1 MNAYRAR
8 VGVFTVVLA
17 ALTGLTALTAPAT
30 VRAAD
35 EPDMVRQWNLNAVDA
50 LMVKAAQDPRLVVL
64 HLAMVHGAVYDG
76 VNAIDGGYEPYLIS
90 PRIGRRTD
98 SKEAAAATAAYRVL
112 LNLVPGQQ
120 ADLEALYLASLETIP
135 DGPPKTRG
143 IAVGE
148 AAAAAMIAFRTDDG
162 RFGKPGFPVGDE
174 PGEWRP
180 VLPNFVNDPL
190 AWIKDVRPFLI
201 RSSSQFRSDGPYR
214 LTSRKYAKE
223 FNQVKSLGAEK
234 SETRTED
241 QTHAA
246 LYWAENPPR
255 TWNRIMH
262 TLSKQEGLTLKENAR
277 FFGMLYLTAADAFIS
292 VWDDKGYWLFWR
304 PITAIREA
312 DTDGNPATEPDP
324 DWLPL
329 VPNPP
334 YPEHSSGH
342 AGFSGSLVATFQEFF
357 GTDKVELT
365 DTNFAGRTRSWTRF
379 SQMIKEIIYARMW
392 SGIHF
397 VNADQQGAEVGED
410 VAKYRKKHYFRPVK
424 DKH

>member
-1 MNAYRAR
+1 VNTNRAR
-8 VGVFTVVLA
+8 VLVLALVLA
-17 ALTGLTALTAPAT
+17 ALTSLTAPAT

-35 EPDMVRQWNLNAVDA
+35 EPDMVRQWNLHAVDA
-50 LMVKAAQDPRLVVL
+50 LMVKAGQDPRLVVL

-76 VNAIDGGYEPYLIS
+76 VNAIDDGYEPYLIS
-90 PRIGRRTD
+90 LKVGEPTD

-112 LNLVPGQQ
+112 LNLVPEQQ
-120 ADLEALYLASLETIP
+120 GDLEALYLASLETIP

-162 RFGKPGFPVGDE
+162 RFGPPGFPVGDE

-180 VLPNFVNDPL
+180 VPPNFVNDPL
-190 AWIKDVRPFLI
+190 AWIRFVKPFLI
-201 RSSSQFRSDGPYR
+201 NSSSQFRSAGPYS
-214 LTSRKYAKE
+214 LTSRKYTKE
-223 FNQVKSLGAEK
+223 FNEVKSLGAEN

-262 TLSKQEGLTLKENAR
+262 TLSKQEGLTLTENAR
-277 FFGMLYLTAADAFIS
+277 FFGMLYLTAADAFIN

-312 DTDGNPATEPDP
+312 DTDGNPGTEPDP
-324 DWLPL
+324 EWTPL

-342 AGFSGSLVATFQEFF
+342 TGFSGSVVATFQDFF
-357 GTDKVELT
+357 GTDKVMLS

-397 VNADQQGAEVGED
+397 LNADKQGAEIGED
-410 VAKYRKKHYFRPVK
+410 VAKYRRKHYFRPVH
-424 DKH
+424 DKND